1 MSRQNKASPP
11 KAIPST
17 SRLVPIG
24 LISLLQI
31 QKAVLIED
39 TPDGQVYR
47 TTSLVKVGELKVGR
61 AGIIAEVDGGWV
73 LDRHHSAHPAE
84 ARAHRPD
91 RILSIGFGR
100 HYKLMENEFGWA
112 PPGVAGENIIVETA
126 ERLHHQDVAG
136 GFVIRTSGG
145 DVELDPPDVLDSCVP
160 FSKFLLGDEGTPV
173 RRVVRARRFLGAGM
187 RGYSM
192 GASRIPEYAAVR
204 TGDLVLRK
212 VGA

>member
-1 MSRQNKASPP
+1 MSRASPSKP
-11 KAIPST
+11 TPST
-17 SRLVPIG
+17 SRLVMVG

-31 QKAVLIED
+31 QKEKLIGD

-47 TTSLVKVGELKVGR
+47 TTSLVRVEELKVGR

-73 LDRHHSAHPAE
+73 LDRHHAAHPAE
-84 ARAHRPD
+84 TRAHRPD
-91 RILSIGFGR
+91 RILSIGFSR
-100 HYKLMENEFGWA
+100 HYKLIENEFGWV
-112 PPGVAGENIIVETA
+112 PPGVAGENIIVDTA
-126 ERLHHQDVAG
+126 ERLRHQDVAG

-145 DVELDPPDVLDSCVP
+145 DVELDPPSVLDSCVP
-160 FSKFLLGDEGTPV
+160 FSKFLLGDEGTSV

-192 GASRIPEYAAVR
+192 GASRIPSYATVR
-204 TGDLVLRK
+204 TGDLLLRK